1 MYVIMFHTDSS
12 ESDHN
17 TCVSDELETAGLTA
31 ICNGDFSNKYKRVII
46 GNHENRGDLSTLIQ
60 LWYTLKICVGAR
72 LETNTEKVRSSW
84 ANVRLSL
91 FDISS
96 NTVGRQLLCVSQPF
110 I

>member
-1 MYVIMFHTDSS
+1 MYVIMFR
-12 ESDHN
+12 
-17 TCVSDELETAGLTA
+17 
-31 ICNGDFSNKYKRVII
+31 NGDFSNKYKRVII

-72 LETNTEKVRSSW
+72 LETNTEKGRSSW

-96 NTVGRQLLCVSQPF
+96 NTVWEATAVC
-110 I
+110 